1 MLLINQT
8 TLLLQNR
15 FCKLM
20 KHTLVVNYKTQS
32 IKQMKKYILV
42 LACML
47 NMLSLFA
54 QDNTVIDPIKAD
66 INGNGQIDIITAGTE
81 SLKLSIDKKQYSI
94 PYELLGFDLLSELSF
109 QNNILKIR
117 GYNSGSG
124 AYSWTYKFRY
134 NKQTKKIELIG
145 YDDFNKWV
153 SGSVSTSINTITN
166 QWEVKLDQYNHDTDK
181 METTKHT
188 GKITLRKIALTDIKQ
203 EDISKLNAI
212 GMKYWH

>member
-1 MLLINQT
+1 
-8 TLLLQNR
+8 
-15 FCKLM
+15 M